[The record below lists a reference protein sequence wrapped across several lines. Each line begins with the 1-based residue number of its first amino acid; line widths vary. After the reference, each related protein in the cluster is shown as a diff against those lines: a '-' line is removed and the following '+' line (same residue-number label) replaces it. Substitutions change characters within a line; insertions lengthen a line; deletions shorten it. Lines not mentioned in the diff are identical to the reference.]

1 MRLVSVEQ
9 MKAIEKEADAAGLT
23 YAQMM
28 QNAGQG
34 LAEVVQ
40 SLPIEDSEQEVFGLV
55 GSGNNGGDTLVA
67 LAHLAAD
74 GWRARAYLIKRKR
87 DSLVDRLEKA
97 GGEIIVGEE
106 DEDFASLSAFVQTAT
121 VVLDGVLGTGIKLP
135 LKDEVADVLAELQ
148 SILEEVEDRPI
159 VVAVDCPSGID
170 CDTGEAAPE
179 CLDADVTVT
188 MAAVKQGMLKMP
200 AYELLGNL
208 EVIDIGLPDNLPS
221 LEPRLA
227 EVAEEEMVAA
237 LLPERPIDAHKGTFG
252 TAFVVAGSVN
262 YTGAAMLAG
271 KSAYRVGA
279 GLVTLAVPAPLHAI
293 LAGRF
298 PEATWVLLPHELGV
312 ISRDAVDVLVK
323 NWDRATALLIGPGF
337 GTEDT
342 TREFLSDLLSGQTP
356 NKKPAGRIGFVP
368 TTADKAAEEKS
379 RKVPGLVI
387 DADGLRLMAKVKG
400 WPKLLTGQA
409 VLTPHPG
416 EMSALT
422 GLSVEDIQKDRQ
434 ATAMR
439 FAKEWG
445 HVVVLKGAFTVIASP
460 EGRAVIIPVASPAL
474 ARAGTGDVLAGA
486 IVGLRAQGMEPFE
499 AAVAGAWIH
508 AQAGLYA
515 ADDLGSTASVVA
527 GDLID
532 SISDVISDLSYTKA

>member
-1 MRLVSVEQ
+1 MRLVRVQQ
-9 MKAIEKEADAAGLT
+9 MRAIEKEADAAGLT

-67 LAHLAAD
+67 LAHLAGD

-87 DSLVDRLEKA
+87 DSLVERLEKA
-97 GGEIIVGEE
+97 GGEVILAEE

-121 VVLDGVLGTGIKLP
+121 VILDGVLGTGIKLP
-135 LKDEVADVLAELQ
+135 LKDEVADVLAEVQ
-148 SILEEVEDRPI
+148 AILVEAEDRPM
-159 VVAVDCPSGID
+159 VVAVDCPSGMD
-170 CDTGEAAPE
+170 CDTGEVAPE
-179 CLDADVTVT
+179 CVHADVTVT

-200 AYELLGNL
+200 AYELIGNL
-208 EVIDIGLPDNLPS
+208 EVIDIGLPEDLRAGQSP
-221 LEPRLA
+221 LV

-237 LLPERPIDAHKGTFG
+237 MLPDRPIDAHKGTFG
-252 TAFVVAGSVN
+252 TALIAAGSVN

-271 KSAYRVGA
+271 KAAYRVGA
-279 GLVTLAVPAPLHAI
+279 GLVILAVPRPLHGI
-293 LAGRF
+293 LAGQF
-298 PEATWVLLPHELGV
+298 AEATWVLLPHELGV
-312 ISRDAVDVLVK
+312 ISRDAVEVLEK
-323 NWDRATALLIGPGF
+323 NWDRATALLIGPGM

-342 TREFLSDLLSGQTP
+342 TRDFVAKLLNGQDHS
-356 NKKPAGRIGFVP
+356 NKSSSHIGFVP
-368 TTADKAAEEKS
+368 SEAEKKQQQAS
-379 RKVPGLVI
+379 KWPALVI
-387 DADGLRLMAKVKG
+387 DADGLRHLARVTD
-400 WPKLLTGQA
+400 WPKLLPSQA

-422 GLSVEDIQKDRQ
+422 GLEVDEIQKDRQ
-434 ATAMR
+434 ATAVR

-445 HVVVLKGAFTVIASP
+445 HIVVLKGAFTVVASP
-460 EGRAVIIPVASPAL
+460 EGRTVIIPVASPAL

-486 IVGLRAQGMEPFE
+486 IVGLRAQGVEPFD

-515 ADDLGSTASVVA
+515 ADDLGATASVMA
-527 GDLID
+527 GDVLD
-532 SISDVISDLSYTKA
+532 SISDVMSDLGYTDV